1 MLCIFCL
8 KERPSTEEHIFPL
21 AIGGTVTTDRVCES
35 CNSGL
40 GSRVDAALSDFFPIR
55 ARRAKLGLAGNGGEV
70 PGLHEFFLGMA
81 NLVGVEANQVH
92 TAFNKSTGKLD
103 LKQIPHKSETTLTS
117 GETSVQITV
126 DARDRGKLPK
136 MIQRERTL
144 RNLPPLPEEELA
156 NAVNNFAV
164 NSVENPVV
172 HITRAIDFKYLR
184 HAMMKIA
191 YELAFLW
198 LGEAY
203 LDDPKAALLREA
215 ICSADPSSTDHIDGY
230 VGFATEDQFKIFQAW
245 IPHEAH
251 HLAYSW
257 VLHQLDR
264 VVIAIRVFDI
274 YGAMI
279 TVSDEAGRYFQNAVD
294 YSAKQRL
301 LAIDTV
307 TKKTIDVSFGVEQRR
322 IAEAMDKYKRYPP
335 FHDPLSEIVE

>member
-184 HAMMKIA
+184 HAICGSERPILMTPKRLCCVRLFVVPTLHLQIILMGTLASPPRTNSKFFRHGFPMK
-191 YELAFLW
+191 
-198 LGEAY
+198 
-203 LDDPKAALLREA
+203 
-215 ICSADPSSTDHIDGY
+215 H
-230 VGFATEDQFKIFQAW
+230 
-245 IPHEAH
+245 
-251 HLAYSW
+251 
-257 VLHQLDR
+257 
-264 VVIAIRVFDI
+264 
-274 YGAMI
+274 
-279 TVSDEAGRYFQNAVD
+279 
-294 YSAKQRL
+294 
-301 LAIDTV
+301 
-307 TKKTIDVSFGVEQRR
+307 TI
-322 IAEAMDKYKRYPP
+322 
-335 FHDPLSEIVE
+335 